1 MLVYLKTPPLTRC
14 VALRRAAI
22 RSGDGW
28 DGVGLVRIAIGKDG
42 AVLDQPRV
50 LDANPIADLDAYLAV
65 GGGRGLDAARRLGIA
80 GVIDEV
86 DASGLRGRGGAGFP
100 TGRKWRTVASYE
112 SPDEPAVVIVNA
124 AEGEPGSFKDRSLIR
139 ANPYR
144 VIEGALIAADAVAA
158 ERIVVATKAT
168 FTREVERLTRAVGQ
182 IVAAGWAKDL
192 DITVHAGPS
201 AYLYGEETALLEVL
215 DGRGPFPRIAPPWR
229 RGIDD
234 VPLHP
239 GGHVEWSAAV
249 EMATPDED
257 MPVAP
262 ALVDNVETMA
272 NLPGILA
279 EGADWF
285 RELGTPESPGTIV
298 CTITGRT
305 QRAGVAEVEMGTTLA
320 EVIDRVGGGARPGR
334 SLLAAVSGVANPILL
349 AAQFDTP
356 LTYEAMRDL
365 GSGLGTGGFIVFD
378 DSTDMVAVAQA
389 ISRFLAVESC
399 GQCTPCKQDGVAI
412 SVALDRLRSSDAHD
426 DDLELI
432 DRRLAN
438 VAFGARCS
446 LATQQQVVV
455 GSIREQFADAFTAHA
470 QVDVPG
476 APQEFVAELVDIV
489 DGHATYDEHH
499 REKQPDWSY
508 DAVDSGQ
515 APVDRF

>member
-1 MLVYLKTPPLTRC
+1 
-14 VALRRAAI
+14 
-22 RSGDGW
+22 
-28 DGVGLVRIAIGKDG
+28 
-42 AVLDQPRV
+42 VLDQPRV
-50 LDANPIADLDAYLAV
+50 LDATPVADLDAYLAV
-65 GGGRGLDAARRLGIA
+65 GGGRGLEAARRLGVA

-112 SPDEPAVVIVNA
+112 SPDEPAVVVVNA
-124 AEGEPGSFKDRSLIR
+124 AEGEPGSFKDRAIIR

-144 VIEGALIAADAVAA
+144 VVEGALIAADAVAA
-158 ERIVVATKAT
+158 ERIVLATKAT
-168 FTREVERLTRAVGQ
+168 FTREVDRLKRAVDE

-192 DITVHAGPS
+192 DVTVHAGPS

-215 DGRGPFPRIAPPWR
+215 DARGPFPRIAPPWR

-249 EMATPDED
+249 ELAAPDEEL
-257 MPVAP
+257 PVAP

-285 RELGTPESPGTIV
+285 RDIGTADSPGSIV

-305 QRAGVAEVEMGTTLA
+305 QRAGVAEVAMGTSLA
-320 EVIDRVGGGARPGR
+320 EVIEQIGGGARSGR
-334 SLLAAVSGVANPILL
+334 ALVAAVSGVANPIVL
-349 AAQFDTP
+349 ASKFDTP

-365 GSGLGTGGFIVFD
+365 GSGLGTAGFIVFD
-378 DSTDMVAVAQA
+378 DATDMVAVAQA

-412 SVALDRLRSSDAHD
+412 SVVLDRLRGSSAHAD
-426 DDLELI
+426 DVQEL
-432 DRRLAN
+432 DRRLGN
-438 VAFGARCS
+438 VAFGARCN

-455 GSIREQFADAFTAHA
+455 GSIREQFAPAFAAHA
-470 QVDVPG
+470 EVDVAG
-476 APQEFVAELVDIV
+476 APSELVAELVDIA
-489 DGHATYDEHH
+489 DGVATYDERH
-499 REKQPDWSY
+499 REKQPDWTY
-508 DAVDSGQ
+508 DPVDSGQ
-515 APVDRF
+515 MPVDRF